1 VVRLVKLGLFAFE
14 EAFQE
19 VPIIP
24 PSAVL
29 AVVARRRLKQLAYL
43 FVWKHSVRFTHIRR
57 HLVTQERSFVQL
69 ERVCST
75 GIHVY

>member
-1 VVRLVKLGLFAFE
+1 VVRLVKLGFFTFE

-19 VPIIP
+19 VPIFP

-29 AVVARRRLKQLAYL
+29 AVAARGRLKQSAYL
-43 FVWKHSVRFTHIRR
+43 FVWKHSVRFTHIRL
-57 HLVTQERSFVQL
+57 HLVTQKRSFVQL

-75 GIHVY
+75 GIYVY